1 MTFGNY
7 KMTFGNLSL
16 VWGPAIFSDITSD
29 LWGPTKISDITSDL
43 SRNSLQLPN
52 LILLNIYNKYDEIFC
67 NDYSIEKYVQQE
79 SFKEKNK
86 LV

>member
-16 VWGPAIFSDITSD
+16 V
-29 LWGPTKISDITSDL
+29 WGPTKISDITSDL